1 MSIFRPIALSSINTA
16 TNSKQNIPI
25 SSTPNTLKYRAEG
38 KLVLRVYNPG
48 TIDIG
53 LDFGFGGGS
62 INSLMV
68 VSAGSVELF
77 SCPEGD
83 WDNIGYIS
91 AGANQDFH
99 FTWGTTVG
107 SSL

>member
-1 MSIFRPIALSSINTA
+1 MAIFRPIALSGFNTA
-16 TNSKQNIPI
+16 TNSKQNMVIGSP
-25 SSTPNTLKYRAEG
+25 PNNIRYRAEG
-38 KLVLRVYNPG
+38 KLALRVYNPG

-68 VSAGSVELF
+68 VKAGSVEIF

-83 WDNIGYIS
+83 WDLIGYLS
-91 AGANQDFH
+91 AGANQDFN
-99 FTWGTTVG
+99 FTWGIMIG
-107 SSL
+107 